1 MLIGFAELEDPATQA
16 KALAEAIKE
25 IPKAHRDTLQ
35 FLVFHLSRVIE
46 HQDENLVC
54 ALPFA
59 TRLPP

>member
-1 MLIGFAELEDPATQA
+1 MLTDFTELEDPAAQA

-54 ALPFA
+54 ARPH
-59 TRLPP
+59 TNRHPR